1 MMSIIVIANKYWE
14 SDARLQR
21 EVYALAEDGYHID
34 LIRPKKPKIDNVDF
48 GQYNDAITSYSL
60 TFRRERGSKIRY
72 IFEYLLYF
80 IFTTAVV
87 SWLTIV
93 HKPKMIQVFVMP
105 EFLMLSCCFAK
116 LLRIPILMD
125 WMDPMREVFIS
136 EYSKS
141 RSFRPF
147 LFLIDIF
154 ERCAIKIATHI
165 ITPNEGFRRVFVER
179 GVPKSKIS
187 IIMNS
192 ADTDVFVSTN
202 NNDHYFKKGDNV
214 NVLFTGGIWPRSG
227 LDLAIYALEIIVKK
241 NSSVKL
247 IIVGGGKNEYISEC
261 KKLVEKLGL
270 YNNVDFISGVPLQH
284 LPAIIKNATVTVITN
299 RDTEFTRINFPTRI
313 FEYATMKKPMIL
325 PSLPGILDYMRPGDA
340 CFYQAENYNELAEC
354 VINLIE
360 NKVLREKYSNNGY
373 MRARSFLWSDMK
385 QRYKKIV
392 KKITQDQVHIL

>member
-1 MMSIIVIANKYWE
+1 MRVIVIANKYWE
-14 SDARLQR
+14 IDPRLER
-21 EVYALAEDGYHID
+21 EVYALAEVGYHID
-34 LIRPKKPKIDNVDF
+34 LILPKNPEIDNTDF
-48 GQYNDAITSYSL
+48 GLYNDAITSYSL
-60 TFRRERGSKIRY
+60 TFRRKRGSKIRY
-72 IFEYLLYF
+72 VFEYLLYF
-80 IFTTAVV
+80 IFVTIVV

-116 LLRIPILMD
+116 LLHIPILMD
-125 WMDPMREVFIS
+125 WMDPMREVFVS
-136 EYSKS
+136 EYSRS
-141 RSFRPF
+141 RSFRLF

-192 ADTDVFVSTN
+192 ADTNVFISTN
-202 NNDHYFKKGDNV
+202 SNDHSFRKEDNV
-214 NVLFTGGIWPRSG
+214 NVLFTGGIYPRSG
-227 LDLAIYALEIIVKK
+227 LDLAIYALELIVKK

-247 IIVGGGKNEYISEC
+247 IIAGDGKNEYVSEC

-270 YNNVDFISGVPLQH
+270 YNNVDFIGRVQLQH

-313 FEYATMKKPMIL
+313 SEYATMKKPMIL

-340 CFYQAENYNELAEC
+340 CFYQAENYKELAEC

-373 MRARSFLWSDMK
+373 MRNRSFLWSNMK
-385 QRYKKIV
+385 QRYQEIV
-392 KKITQDQVHIL
+392 TNITQEQVHIL